1 MIKKGFK
8 TFVIDDY
15 LKIILK
21 IISNEFK
28 SLHSGSKHL
37 LLHEKPA
44 HLRSTTAL
52 LAKRWSHIA
61 SLRAGTS
68 AVEKTD
74 LRKAIV
80 AGVRVYLCRLF
91 SFVVYGAGCRHWSLG
106 HTREALCCRVVS
118 SVLGSFGNT
127 SLCAPKAFSWE
138 ALPSSLCLETLGQW
152 DSIPVL
158 HSCGN
163 LDFVL
168 VFHLDLYLPERKIWY
183 IIQFQKKFLKLNL
196 LYWAAKKL
204 PLYFDAYISLSK
216 LA

>member
-118 SVLGSFGNT
+118 SVLGQLWEDFAVRSQGIFVRSFAIVTVFGNPWT
-127 SLCAPKAFSWE
+127 MGLNSCPPFLWKPRLCTRVSL
-138 ALPSSLCLETLGQW
+138 G
-152 DSIPVL
+152 
-158 HSCGN
+158 
-163 LDFVL
+163 FVSAW
-168 VFHLDLYLPERKIWY
+168 K
-183 IIQFQKKFLKLNL
+183 
-196 LYWAAKKL
+196 
-204 PLYFDAYISLSK
+204 
-216 LA
+216 